1 MNQNIY
7 FATFEDIS
15 LIARALDSP
24 VRCEILRL
32 LSDSSLNISQLQ
44 TLLQIPQSTCTTN
57 IQILERAN
65 LIETKLVPASP
76 RGVQKICSLKYGK
89 ALLPLFPSHTD
100 VKGVNAIETD
110 MPIGLFTDA
119 MVNPPCGLNSA
130 KSVIGFYDNVS
141 SFLSPERASAG
152 LIWFSYG
159 FLDYRFPKNFSPDA
173 KITKLIFSAELCSEY
188 PGHNDQWPS
197 DITLWINGIE
207 IGTWTSPGDL
217 GGRKGK
223 LTPSWWDLNST
234 QYGYLTTWIIDAAGS
249 WIDHK
254 KISST
259 TIEDLSIHTFEYMAV
274 RIGVKENAIH
284 RGGVNIFGKNFGNYE
299 QELKLIVHVQ

>member
-7 FATFEDIS
+7 FATFDDIS
-15 LIARALDSP
+15 QIAKALSNP
-24 VRCEILRL
+24 IRCKMLALLRDT
-32 LSDSSLNISQLQ
+32 SMNITQLCEV
-44 TLLQIPQSTCTTN
+44 LDIPQSTCTTN

-65 LIETKLVPASP
+65 LLETKLVPATP

-89 ALLPLFPSHTD
+89 ALLPLFPSHQD
-100 VKGVNAIETD
+100 EKGVHAIETE

-119 MVNPPCGLNSA
+119 VVNAPCGLNSA
-130 KSVIGFYDNVS
+130 KSVIGLYDNTS

-159 FLDYRFPKNFSPDA
+159 YLDYRFPKNFSPDA
-173 KITKLIFSAELCSEY
+173 KITKLTFSAELCSEY
-188 PGHNDQWPS
+188 PGHNDLWPS
-197 DITLWINGIE
+197 DISLWVNGRE
-207 IGTWTSPGDL
+207 VGTWTSPGDL
-217 GGRKGK
+217 GGQRGK

-234 QYGYLTTWIIDAAGS
+234 QYGYLTTWVVDTTGS

-259 TIEDLSIHTFEYMAV
+259 TIDDLAIHTFEYMAV
-274 RIGVKENAIH
+274 RIGVKENAHH
-284 RGGVNIFGKNFGNYE
+284 RGGLNIFGKDFGNYP
-299 QELKLIVHVQ
+299 QDLKLVIHVQ